1 MHNQFENSHVI
12 VFRQNW
18 QFYLI
23 EVKSLLSHW
32 LWLNHFGPTFGP
44 ILVQLTHFVTGVS
57 SNKSNN
63 LMYALV
69 VVSILKNVQWAKVLG
84 LYFKNWLF
92 GPNLAQIWPNLAQFG
107 PIWPNLVHIKACNGW
122 HHVSSALEVL
132 MTFKNM
138 LRLKIYS
145 LRGQK

>member
-23 EVKSLLSHW
+23 EVKSLLSHR

-44 ILVQLTHFVTGVS
+44 ILVHFATGVS
-57 SNKSNN
+57 LNKSNN

-69 VVSILKNVQWAKVLG
+69 VVSILKNVQWAKVSG

-92 GPNLAQIWPNLAQFG
+92 GPDLAQIWPNLAQFG
-107 PIWPNLVHIKACNGW
+107 PYK
-122 HHVSSALEVL
+122 S
-132 MTFKNM
+132 M
-138 LRLKIYS
+138 
-145 LRGQK
+145 